1 MMVLAHCDMKNLSMA
16 AKMDAASVC
25 SALDE
30 TNCAD
35 FAGIALAM
43 PVFFCLYFAAISV
56 ISGIIAITLFVI
68 IMLAIII
75 ICSIDKLKT
84 KSKG

>member
-25 SALDE
+25 FALDE

-43 PVFFCLYFAAISV
+43 PH
-56 ISGIIAITLFVI
+56 
-68 IMLAIII
+68 
-75 ICSIDKLKT
+75 
-84 KSKG
+84 

>member
-56 ISGIIAITLFVI
+56 ISGIIAI